1 MRNEDK
7 ENLKS
12 KQLTE
17 SLLIACLAA
26 CEPVINKNAY
36 LEKKWKN
43 YYVFIFEESAGEPY
57 KLKRQE
63 WMEYREKIR
72 SLLLPKYS
80 VKKII
85 QMTKSCTDKATQ
97 KAVKELVEL
106 IDSGDYQL
114 L

>member
-1 MRNEDK
+1 MRLEDK
-7 ENLKS
+7 ESLKN
-12 KQLTE
+12 KKFTE
-17 SLLIACLAA
+17 SLLFAALAS

-106 IDSGDYQL
+106 IDNGDYCL
-114 L
+114 M